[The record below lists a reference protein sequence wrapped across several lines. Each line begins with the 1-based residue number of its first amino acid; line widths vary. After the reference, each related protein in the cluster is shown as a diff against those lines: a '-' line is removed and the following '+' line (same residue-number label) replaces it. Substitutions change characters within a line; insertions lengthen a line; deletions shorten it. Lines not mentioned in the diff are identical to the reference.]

1 VHDGFAATRGND
13 RPQPDK
19 TPVNLF
25 ARFCLLFLFGLFV
38 AGNATASQQEELEN
52 LRRRIA
58 DMQSEISKTTESK
71 TEAADA
77 LRASE
82 RAISDSNR
90 KLAELAEQQQAAD
103 IKLNALQIQQD
114 QLSQGLSRQ
123 QDLLAKLLYQQ
134 YLGGKHEY
142 LKLLLDN
149 QDPNKVARDLQYFQY
164 IARNRAAWLENL
176 RRDLKTL
183 NGVKNEVD
191 TQRATLE
198 KLHADQ
204 ASQKEKLKQDQLE
217 RQQVLGQ
224 VSRQLSQQRREITR
238 LQHDENRLAHLVIK
252 IAEMLAKPK
261 TKSLFHNDNIPDN
274 RFDGKPF
281 EQLMGSLVLPV
292 KGEISNKFGAT
303 RPDSTVLWKGLFIR
317 TSSGQTVKAVAAGRV
332 VFADWL
338 RGFGNLLIV
347 DHGNAYM
354 TLYGNNETLYKQVGD
369 ELRGGDTIATVGNSG
384 GNADSGLYFELRH
397 ESRPLDPLKWL
408 SKK

>member
-1 VHDGFAATRGND
+1 MKFA
-13 RPQPDK
+13 
-19 TPVNLF
+19 LILSL
-25 ARFCLLFLFGLFV
+25 CLL
-38 AGNATASQQEELEN
+38 AGQASASQQEELEN

-58 DMQSEISKTTESK
+58 DMQSEIAKTSESK

-90 KLAELAEQQQAAD
+90 KLTELAEQQQKANTR
-103 IKLNALQIQQD
+103 LNTLQTQQQ
-114 QLSQGLSRQ
+114 QLGASLSRQ
-123 QDLLAKLLYQQ
+123 KGLLEKLLYQQ

-142 LKLLLDN
+142 LKLMLDN

-176 RRDLKTL
+176 RRDLNAL
-183 NGVKNEVD
+183 NSVSHEVH
-191 TQRATLE
+191 TQSETLE
-198 KLHADQ
+198 KLSAEQ
-204 ASQKEKLKQDQLE
+204 AAQKEKLKQDQRE
-217 RQQVLGQ
+217 RLGVLGQ
-224 VSRQLSQQRREITR
+224 ISKQLTQQRREITR
-238 LQHDENRLAHLVIK
+238 LQHDENRLANLVVK

-261 TKSLFHNDNIPDN
+261 TKSLFRNNNIPDN

-281 EQLMGSLVLPV
+281 EQLQGRLTLPV

-303 RPDSTVLWKGLFIR
+303 RPDSTVVWKGIFIR
-317 TSSGQTVKAVAAGRV
+317 SASGQTVKTVAAGRV

-354 TLYGNNETLYKQVGD
+354 SLYGNNETLYKQVGD

-408 SKK
+408 AKK